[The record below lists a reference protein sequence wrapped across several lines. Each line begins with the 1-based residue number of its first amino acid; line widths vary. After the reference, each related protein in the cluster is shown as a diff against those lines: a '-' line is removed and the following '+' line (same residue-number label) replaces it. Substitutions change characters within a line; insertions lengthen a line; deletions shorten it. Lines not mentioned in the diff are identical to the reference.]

1 MALSKI
7 DVANMLTGAAP
18 VANGG
23 TGVTTGPGLIKLST
37 ATISDD
43 AAVTFDNTIIT
54 DTYQTYKVVGSNI
67 VLSSDDQRI
76 QVTLSTDNGA
86 NYSTSGYAQALH
98 TGRSSDSDS
107 TTTFRGAANKESLR
121 ITGTRFNSGAD
132 TGEKTNFEAMYHGLR
147 NSAADK
153 FCTYMSAF
161 ADDTGTVAMQMGI
174 TGTTNVTAAVNNI
187 KFASSS
193 GNLSSGTITI
203 YGVLA

>member
-1 MALSKI
+1 
-7 DVANMLTGAAP
+7 
-18 VANGG
+18 
-23 TGVTTGPGLIKLST
+23 
-37 ATISDD
+37 
-43 AAVTFDNTIIT
+43 
-54 DTYQTYKVVGSNI
+54 
-67 VLSSDDQRI
+67 
-76 QVTLSTDNGA
+76 
-86 NYSTSGYAQALH
+86 
-98 TGRSSDSDS
+98 
-107 TTTFRGAANKESLR
+107 
-121 ITGTRFNSGAD
+121 
-132 TGEKTNFEAMYHGLR
+132 MYHGLR

>member
-7 DVANMLTGAAP
+7 PSA
-18 VANGG
+18 G
-23 TGVTTGPGLIKLST
+23 TTDGTNLVKLST
-37 ATISDD
+37 ATISNDD
-43 AAVTFDNTIIT
+43 AITFDNTIIT
-54 DTYQTYKVVGSNI
+54 DDFQTYKVIGSNI
-67 VLSSDDQRI
+67 VLANDDNRI
-76 QVTLSTDNGA
+76 EVTLSTDNGSS
-86 NYSTSGYAQALH
+86 YSTSGYAQALH

-121 ITGTRFNSGAD
+121 ITGTRFNSGAA

-147 NSAADK
+147 NSSADK

-161 ADDTGTVAMQMGI
+161 ADDSGTVAMQMGI
-174 TGTTNVTAAVNNI
+174 SGTTNVTAAVNNI

-203 YGVLA
+203 YGVRA